1 MHVTQA
7 GDDMSGP
14 DGGGV
19 EGATGAGP
27 GSDQDERIVERRPR
41 SIGTPG
47 FWYTGS
53 CSSRGSGSRVLQSV
67 LTKIVSPST
76 LPSLFLRASDAQ

>member
-1 MHVTQA
+1 VHATQA
-7 GDDMSGP
+7 VDDMSGLD
-14 DGGGV
+14 DGGGDDGTV
-19 EGATGAGP
+19 EGVDGAGP
-27 GSDQDERIVERRPR
+27 RSDQDERVVARRPR

-53 CSSRGSGSRVLQSV
+53 CSSRGSGSRVPQSV

-76 LPSLFLRASDAQ
+76 LPSLFL